1 MGLVSL
7 GSGRQWLK
15 IAAAE
20 LTRRGVIMLN
30 KISGLARSL
39 YIVLAIVA
47 GFVALGGMNVAL
59 LLVVLGL
66 IAGISMPRER
76 LVLAMAAVLALPLI
90 GTALGNIPTIGQ
102 QLGAVTANLQL
113 GVAGAAATALA
124 ILLYEVT
131 MEGVTG
137 MMGSGS
143 ASGSRATA

>member
-1 MGLVSL
+1 MGLLSL

-47 GFVALGGMNVAL
+47 GFVALGGMNTAL

-66 IAGISMPRER
+66 IAGISMPRDR

-90 GTALGNIPTIGQ
+90 GTALGNIPAIGQ
-102 QLGAVTANLQL
+102 QLGAVMANLQL
-113 GVAGAAATALA
+113 GVAGAAASALT
-124 ILLYEVT
+124 IMLYELT

-137 MMGSGS
+137 MVGGGS
-143 ASGSRATA
+143 ASASRATA